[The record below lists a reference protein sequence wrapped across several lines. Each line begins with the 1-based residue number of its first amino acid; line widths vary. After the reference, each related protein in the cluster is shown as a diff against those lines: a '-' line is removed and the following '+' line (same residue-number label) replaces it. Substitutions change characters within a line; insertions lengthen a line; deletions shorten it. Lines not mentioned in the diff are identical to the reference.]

1 MLLIIS
7 GLGLLAISLRPRRTL
22 PRPPA
27 VAGVEDEIAFA
38 SSVAGATR
46 SGSSLRRALGDG
58 LAVLPAANV
67 AGISRRLQSGA
78 PMDRLLP
85 DIAAALPTSGRSVA
99 ATLALAADDGGAVA
113 PLFDRIA
120 ETGRRRLELDRKRRA
135 ALAQSRLS
143 ASIVGGLPV
152 VASALMLVTGRFGAV
167 FRFGGIATAALVA
180 GACLQLLGLVV
191 IGLILRRGR

>member
-1 MLLIIS
+1 MLLILS
-7 GLGLLAISLRPRRTL
+7 GLGLLVISLRPRRAL
-22 PRPPA
+22 PRPPT

-58 LAVLPAANV
+58 LVVLPAPNV
-67 AGISRRLQSGA
+67 AGITRRLQTGA
-78 PMDRLLP
+78 PMARLLP
-85 DIAAALPTSGRSVA
+85 DIAAALPTTGPSVA

-120 ETGRRRLELDRKRRA
+120 ETGHRRLQLDRQRRA

-143 ASIVGGLPV
+143 ASIVGGLPI

-180 GACLQLLGLVV
+180 GFFLQLLGLAV

>member
-7 GLGLLAISLRPRRTL
+7 GLGLLAISLRPRGTMR
-22 PRPPA
+22 RPPA

-58 LAVLPAANV
+58 LAALPARAAAGV
-67 AGISRRLQSGA
+67 ARHLQAGA
-78 PMDRLLP
+78 PMDRLLA
-85 DIAAALPTSGRSVA
+85 DIAAALPTSGASVA

-120 ETGRRRLELDRKRRA
+120 ETSRRRLQLDRKRRA

-143 ASIVGGLPV
+143 AYIVGGLPV

-180 GACLQLLGLVV
+180 GVCLQLLGLAV